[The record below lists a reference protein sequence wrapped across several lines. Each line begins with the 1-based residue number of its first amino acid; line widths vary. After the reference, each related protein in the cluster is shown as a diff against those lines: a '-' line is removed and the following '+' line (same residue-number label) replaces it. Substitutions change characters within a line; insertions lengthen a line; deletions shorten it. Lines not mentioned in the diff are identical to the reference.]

1 MHARAH
7 SPDRDSASQPPSSTL
22 ISCLAS
28 SSTAPRT
35 SLSMPLP
42 APSCRAQS
50 AACHRPPLLL
60 SSERGGRGE
69 PGRVRTGAA
78 ILPRQICGEAG
89 GCGAGAAPVLESFH
103 DFLPESAQPLCD
115 QLLSRP
121 SPCMRLALAAP
132 FGSPEPQPDP
142 QPEPQ
147 PDPQPAPS
155 SNN

>member
-1 MHARAH
+1 
-7 SPDRDSASQPPSSTL
+7 
-22 ISCLAS
+22 
-28 SSTAPRT
+28 
-35 SLSMPLP
+35 
-42 APSCRAQS
+42 
-50 AACHRPPLLL
+50 
-60 SSERGGRGE
+60 
-69 PGRVRTGAA
+69 
-78 ILPRQICGEAG
+78 
-89 GCGAGAAPVLESFH
+89 VLESFH